1 MKQNK
6 SINQPETV
14 IEPTVAQR
22 PIVSNHVGPNGESV
36 DRIYGGGVI
45 PIRLVNK
52 DYTIYKGNITK
63 VSIMVTSQVDNSRF
77 RSYCYKTDDG
87 RWFDRVGL
95 PISKPKQT
103 VTNDQEDTIREDNTV
118 QFEDTSQD

>member
-6 SINQPETV
+6 SINEPGTV
-14 IEPTVAQR
+14 IESKVSQA

-36 DRIYGGGVI
+36 DRIYGGGVSS

-63 VSIMVTSQVDNSRF
+63 VSIMATSPVDNSRF

-87 RWFDRVGL
+87 RWFDRGGL

-103 VTNDQEDTIREDNTV
+103 EVNDKEDAVQSEDT
-118 QFEDTSQD
+118 QQD